1 MECKFEIEF
10 ERDKYGSEVEF
21 VASHQTFG
29 FFLCLDIFLAG
40 FTIYI
45 IGISHILMAIVGCI
59 YFIFIF
65 MISFTNFEFAQ
76 DTIGYAILYWIAGII
91 LNYIANLSSRTSFYN
106 EKQLKRMTSEQL
118 LIFNNLPDGAL
129 IH

>member
-1 MECKFEIEF
+1 M
-10 ERDKYGSEVEF
+10 
-21 VASHQTFG
+21 
-29 FFLCLDIFLAG
+29 AG

-76 DTIGYAILYWIAGII
+76 DIIGYAILYWIAGII
-91 LNYIANLSSRTSFYN
+91 LNYIANLGSRTSFYN
-106 EKQLKRMTSEQL
+106 EKQLKRMTREQF

-129 IH
+129 IHQQ